1 MTTLV
6 LLLLAFLVA
15 NLPWFTNRLFYV
27 VPLKH
32 QPKALGWCVL
42 ELVVLYFIMGAAAF
56 YTERSTMGQVFNQNW
71 EFYAVTA
78 SLFIVFAFPGFVYKY
93 FWQRS

>member
-1 MTTLV
+1 MTNV
-6 LLLLAFLVA
+6 ILLLLAFLVA
-15 NLPWFTNRLFYV
+15 NLPWFSNRLFYV
-27 VPLKH
+27 IPLKH
-32 QPKALGWCVL
+32 QPKVLGWCVL
-42 ELVVLYFIMGAAAF
+42 ELVVLYFVIGAVAF
-56 YTERSTMGQVFNQNW
+56 YTERSTMGQIANQNW

>member
-42 ELVVLYFIMGAAAF
+42 ELVVLYFVMGAVAF